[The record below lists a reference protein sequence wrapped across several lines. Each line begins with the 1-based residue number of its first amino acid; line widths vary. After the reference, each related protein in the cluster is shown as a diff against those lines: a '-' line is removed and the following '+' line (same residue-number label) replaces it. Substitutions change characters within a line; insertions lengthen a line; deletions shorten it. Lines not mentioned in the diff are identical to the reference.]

1 MIQRVNLNSVAA
13 QAGLKGGTDQIDFR
27 GKKIWV
33 GGDIILEI
41 HDTVCDCP
49 ISFSHLRD
57 SLKALGPDKTIGV
70 KVLRGG
76 KVVELQFSAGS

>member
-1 MIQRVNLNSVAA
+1 MLLPEELATVLNVPQKSAILIQRVNLNSVAA

-49 ISFSHLRD
+49 IIVFTL
-57 SLKALGPDKTIGV
+57 T
-70 KVLRGG
+70 
-76 KVVELQFSAGS
+76 